1 MDNRLHLKCNL
12 AAQYLVDEQVLLELV
27 QDAYGVNR
35 DVTVREELLDLPV
48 ILEQRKDG
56 VNAEQTIHGKRGEI
70 LDVVF
75 LPDFP
80 RRRRSGAESEMELSG
95 MFYILNRGEDGSIQG
110 STLRWEGTKSLAAC
124 EECSMDARLVTTGPV
139 QTMDTGDGTSLMVP
153 LQMETTTGTNQE
165 LNMITGL
172 ELGAIR
178 DGDTQRPSL
187 ILCKAGKENL
197 WSIAKRCGSTVGA
210 IRQANKLDEEPPED
224 RFLLIPVS

>member
-1 MDNRLHLKCNL
+1 MN
-12 AAQYLVDEQVLLELV
+12 ASE
-27 QDAYGVNR
+27 
-35 DVTVREELLDLPV
+35 LPV
-48 ILEQRKDG
+48 ILERRKDT
-56 VNAEQTIHGKRGEI
+56 VNAEQIVHGRRGEI
-70 LDVVF
+70 LDAVF

-95 MFYILNRGEDGSIQG
+95 MCHILNRGEDGSIQ
-110 STLRWEGTKSLAAC
+110 SSSLRWEGAKSLAAC
-124 EECSMDARLVTTGPV
+124 EECSMDARLTITGPV
-139 QTMDTGDGTSLMVP
+139 QTMDAGDGTSLTVP
-153 LQMETTTGTNQE
+153 LQMETTTWTNQE

-178 DGDTQRPSL
+178 DGDAQRPSL

-197 WSIAKRCGSTVGA
+197 WTLAKRCGSTVGA